1 MKPGGTHRSAIGGP
15 CILAVAGLVWGCV
28 GDRVAPE
35 PEHGQRE
42 AAAVLSAEAAA
53 ARSARVRNAAYDLE
67 FELDGDAAEYTGR
80 VRTAFELAD
89 ARTTLTVD
97 FADGTVASVRVNGS
111 LVDAPYNGYFITLPA
126 SSLRT
131 GSNAVEIVFS
141 HPYST
146 DGSGLYRFRDP
157 VDDRD
162 YLYTDFEPFDA
173 NRLFPCFDQPD
184 LKATFSTRVTV
195 PADWQV
201 ISVVAESGVENHGDT
216 RTWTFPPSARISTYV
231 YALHAG
237 HYRQWESAA
246 GGIPLRLFARESVAD
261 YIYPEHWFVPTRQGF
276 EFFQDYFGIDYP
288 FGKYDQVIVPHFNA
302 GAMENVGA
310 VTFSERFL
318 RRGAVTRQ
326 ARRWLATVI
335 LHEMAHM
342 WFGNLV
348 TMQWWNGLWLN
359 ESFAT
364 FMATLALVE
373 ATEFSEGGLG
383 AYLSTVRAYQADE
396 RDTTHPIELPT
407 PDTAAAF
414 ANFDAI
420 TYNKGSATLTQL
432 NHLVGPEAFRQGVSA
447 YLQAHAYGNTTIDD
461 FLAEISKAAGLE
473 LQGWA
478 DDWLHQP
485 GTNAVTVELDCE
497 EGKITGMSIL
507 QSAPAAWRTLRTHR
521 TQLGLYNFSD
531 GDVSVRRLPV
541 TYAGARTEIDAM
553 AGERCPEFVYANHG
567 DWDFARVHFDRE
579 ALAALGD
586 HLNAF
591 EDPLARLM
599 LWQGIYDMV
608 LHQRLSPLEFIDIA
622 LANVDAERV
631 DDVTS
636 EVLDAL
642 QGSWSYLK
650 RLVEDRVLL
659 AETGA
664 RIEGYLWQAFLKS
677 EPGSDRQLLFF
688 DHFLAAAT
696 SRQSIDRIAGLL
708 GDFHGS
714 TYPRTGE
721 TPALP
726 YASAVGEQSPAEGSE
741 LPEGFVFDQDRRWDA
756 VALLSGHDHPAAAG
770 ALAAERER
778 DPSDAG
784 RRRAISAEAARPD
797 PANQRRLMDLLLDP
811 GSGLSVADAWAHASG
826 LFPEHQHDMQLEIAP
841 EVFGR
846 LQSVSDRLDP
856 FYFRAVAQGLTGT
869 ICDDGYLE
877 LVEQAVERSHTLHP
891 SLAKRVRNLRF
902 EVKRCLAIGKML
914 ASPG

>member
-1 MKPGGTHRSAIGGP
+1 MKPVNTHRSALGGP
-15 CILAVAGLVWGCV
+15 CILAAAGLIWGCAEV
-28 GDRVAPE
+28 RVAPE
-35 PEHGQRE
+35 PEHVLRE
-42 AAAVLSAEAAA
+42 AAAVLSAEDAG
-53 ARSARVRNAAYDLE
+53 ARSARVRNVAYDLE
-67 FELDGDAAEYTGR
+67 FQLDGEADEYTGR
-80 VRTAFELAD
+80 VRTAFELTD
-89 ARTTLTVD
+89 ARATLTVD
-97 FADGTVASVRVNGS
+97 FAGGRVASVRVNGS
-111 LVDAPYNGYFITLPA
+111 RVDASYNGYFVTLPA

-131 GSNAVEIVFS
+131 GSNVVEIAFS
-141 HPYST
+141 HPYSA
-146 DGSGLYRFRDP
+146 DGSGVYRFRDP
-157 VDDRD
+157 VDGRD

-184 LKATFSTRVTV
+184 LKATFATRATV

-201 ISVVAESGVENHGDT
+201 VSVVAESGVENHGDT
-216 RTWTFPPSARISTYV
+216 STWTFPRSARISTYV

-246 GGIPLRLFARESVAD
+246 GEIPLRLFARESVAD

-276 EFFQDYFGIDYP
+276 EFFQDYFGIAYP

-318 RRGAVTRQ
+318 RRGTVTRQ
-326 ARRWLATVI
+326 ARRWLASVI

-373 ATEFSEGGLG
+373 ATDFSEGGLG

-407 PDTAAAF
+407 PDTDAAF

-432 NHLVGPEAFRQGVSA
+432 HHLVGPEVFRQGVSA
-447 YLQAHAYGNTTIDD
+447 YLRAHAYGNTTIDD

-473 LQGWA
+473 LEGWA
-478 DDWLHQP
+478 GDWLHQP
-485 GTNAVTVELDCE
+485 GTNAVTVDLNCE
-497 EGKITGMSIL
+497 DGRITGMSIL
-507 QSAPAAWRTLRTHR
+507 QTAPAAWQTLRTHR

-531 GDVSVRRLPV
+531 GDVSVRRVPV
-541 TYAGARTEIDAM
+541 TYAGTRTEVEAVV
-553 AGERCPEFVYANHG
+553 GGRCPEFVYANHG
-567 DWDFARVHFDRE
+567 DWDYARVDFDRE

-586 HLNAF
+586 HLNEFA
-591 EDPLARLM
+591 DPLARLM

-622 LANVDAERV
+622 LANVDAEGV

-642 QGSWSYLK
+642 QGSWSYLR
-650 RLVEDRVLL
+650 RLVEDPVILD
-659 AETGA
+659 ETGA
-664 RIEGYLWQAFLKS
+664 RIEGYLWRAFLES

-688 DHFLAAAT
+688 DHYLAAAT
-696 SRQSIDRIAGLL
+696 SQQSIDRIARLL
-708 GDFHGS
+708 GESD
-714 TYPRTGE
+714 
-721 TPALP
+721 
-726 YASAVGEQSPAEGSE
+726 
-741 LPEGFVFDQDRRWDA
+741 LPEGFVFDQDRRWSA
-756 VALLSGHDHPAAAG
+756 IALLSGHDHPAAAT
-770 ALAAERER
+770 ALAAERKR
-778 DPSDAG
+778 DLSDAG
-784 RRRAISAEAARPD
+784 RRRAVSAEAARPD
-797 PANQRRLMDLLLDP
+797 PANQKRLMDLLLDP
-811 GSGLSVADAWAHASG
+811 DSGLSVADAWAHASG
-826 LFPEHQHDMQLEIAP
+826 LFPDHQHELQLKIVA
-841 EVFGR
+841 EVFER

-856 FYFRAVAQGLTGT
+856 FYFRAVAEGLLGT
-869 ICDDGYLE
+869 ICDAGYLE

-902 EVKRCLAIGKML
+902 DVKRCLAIGEVL